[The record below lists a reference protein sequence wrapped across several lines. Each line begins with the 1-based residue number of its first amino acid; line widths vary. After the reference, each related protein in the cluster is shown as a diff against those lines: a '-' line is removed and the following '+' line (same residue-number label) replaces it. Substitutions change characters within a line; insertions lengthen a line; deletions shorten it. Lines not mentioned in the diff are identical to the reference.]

1 MFFVLTRPSSDY
13 EALTT
18 QLILLACIPLVWW
31 IIKFFVHC
39 QFSDFIFQRNPRIVA
54 IFRNLTIYFAAFA
67 MLSCLFLK
75 VITSLSEGGLDDPM
89 PVALFF
95 TAAALFYFSLLSR
108 STSRAQSA

>member
-1 MFFVLTRPSSDY
+1 MFFVLTRASSDS
-13 EALTT
+13 EVLTT
-18 QLILLACIPLVWW
+18 HLILLACIPLVWW
-31 IIKFFVHC
+31 IIKFYVRC
-39 QFSDFIFQRNPRIVA
+39 QFSDFIFRRGPRLVA

-75 VITSLSEGGLDDPM
+75 VITNLSEGGLDDPM

-95 TAAALFYFSLLSR
+95 MAATLFYFSLLSR